1 MTKAPSAARAASSSS
16 VGSGLVSTAGSPLAV
31 ASAVGSGSASSCCR
45 GRLRLNRGLW
55 WGPRLRHTW
64 LFRVSWALAPELAQA
79 LPPSLAVLPAPLCL
93 AVAGVGPLEV
103 RRARWACPRFPRTPG
118 ERRVCAP
125 PAGSLPGGLA
135 VAPVPPPSC
144 CCSSCSMLSSD
155 SSSAWFCGILQYN
168 GWRPGVQGLLGARL
182 LRWCCRGFWR
192 RRFLPLPVG
201 VLKSSL
207 LPPFYPLGLLLQR
220 AGARGVLFLPL
231 PVFPVVLWRGPF
243 PPGSPLLAGRVLPRS
258 AATCRLLC
266 GGPRATAGVAPCCL
280 ALVPSSYALPTLPRV
295 GWVLRVLT
303 PGLVLPAIM
312 LVPLLAVLLPG
323 FLLPAPVLVLF
334 GGFPPVPRPPAVSIP
349 VFFFVPVAGR
359 FEEGRFHPLP
369 GE

>member
-1 MTKAPSAARAASSSS
+1 M
-16 VGSGLVSTAGSPLAV
+16 
-31 ASAVGSGSASSCCR
+31 
-45 GRLRLNRGLW
+45 
-55 WGPRLRHTW
+55 
-64 LFRVSWALAPELAQA
+64 
-79 LPPSLAVLPAPLCL
+79 
-93 AVAGVGPLEV
+93 GPLEV

-144 CCSSCSMLSSD
+144 CCSSCSRCCLPT
-155 SSSAWFCGILQYN
+155 LR
-168 GWRPGVQGLLGARL
+168 RPGSAGPALPAVQRVAPRCPRARL

-192 RRFLPLPVG
+192 RRFLPLPVR

-220 AGARGVLFLPL
+220 AGATGVLFLPL
-231 PVFPVVLWRGPF
+231 PVFPVVLWRGPL
-243 PPGSPLLAGRVLPRS
+243 PPSSPLLSGRVLPRT
-258 AATCRLLC
+258 AATSRLLC
-266 GGPRATAGVAPCCL
+266 GRPRATAALCCL
-280 ALVPSSYALPTLPRV
+280 ALVPRSYALPTLPRV
-295 GWVLRVLT
+295 GWVVRVLT

-334 GGFPPVPRPPAVSIP
+334 GGFPPVPRPPTVSIP